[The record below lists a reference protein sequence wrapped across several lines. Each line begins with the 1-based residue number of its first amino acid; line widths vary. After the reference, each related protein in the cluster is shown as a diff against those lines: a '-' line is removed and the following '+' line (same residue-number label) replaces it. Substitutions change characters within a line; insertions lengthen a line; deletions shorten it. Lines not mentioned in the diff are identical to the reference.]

1 MSQENL
7 RVIEHAIAA
16 VNERDIDGYLAC
28 CTEDIVLR
36 TPLAE
41 VVGAYEGPDAIRRFF
56 ADIEDTAPNFQ
67 FHLER
72 LDLIGTD
79 RALAFL
85 HTTGSGRVSGVP
97 INTRTANVYD
107 FVAGKIKR
115 VHIFSDRQE
124 ALEAV
129 GLSEQ
134 DAHAE
139 S

>member
-7 RVIEHAIAA
+7 KLIERSIVA

-36 TPLAE
+36 TPWAE
-41 VVGAYEGPDAIRRFF
+41 VGGAYEGPDAIRRFF

-115 VHIFSDRQE
+115 IHIFSDRQE
-124 ALEAV
+124 ALEAA
-129 GLSEQ
+129 GLSE
-134 DAHAE
+134 
-139 S
+139 

>member
-1 MSQENL
+1 MSEENL
-7 RVIEHAIAA
+7 KVVKRAIAA

-36 TPLAE
+36 TPWAE
-41 VVGAYEGPDAIRRFF
+41 VGGAYEGPDAIRRFF
-56 ADIEDTAPNFQ
+56 ADIEDAAPNFQ
-67 FHLER
+67 LHLER

-97 INTRTANVYD
+97 INTRSANVYD
-107 FVAGKIKR
+107 FAAGKIKR
-115 VHIFSDRQE
+115 VHIFSDRRE

-134 DAHAE
+134 DAR
-139 S
+139 SN

>member
-7 RVIEHAIAA
+7 KVVERAIAA
-16 VNERDIDGYLAC
+16 VNDRDIDGYLAC

-36 TPLAE
+36 TPIAD

-56 ADIEDTAPNFQ
+56 ADIEDTAPDFLLQ
-67 FHLER
+67 VDR
-72 LDLIGTD
+72 LDLIGAD

-85 HTTGSGRVSGVP
+85 HTTGSGRVSGLPVDA
-97 INTRTANVYD
+97 RTANVYD

-129 GLSEQ
+129 GLSE
-134 DAHAE
+134 
-139 S
+139 

>member
-7 RVIEHAIAA
+7 RVIERAIAA

-28 CTEDIVLR
+28 CTEDVVLQ
-36 TPLAE
+36 TPMTE

-56 ADIEDTAPNFQ
+56 ADIEDTNPD
-67 FHLER
+67 FHLHVER
-72 LDLIGTD
+72 LDSIGPD

-85 HTTGSGRVSGVP
+85 SATGSGRASGIP
-97 INTRTANVYD
+97 MNTRTANVYELA
-107 FVAGKIKR
+107 AGKIKR
-115 VHIFSDRQE
+115 VHIFSDRRK

-134 DAHAE
+134 DAHAG